1 MTNLKRTVVSRESRG
16 PQPWQYTHTET
27 WVADDA
33 VTDDDLEQ
41 LKKTH
46 YGMFPVVGVK
56 LEIGPDSKTVTATV
70 VEDDCS

>member
-1 MTNLKRTVVSRESRG
+1 MTNLKRTAVSAESRG

-56 LEIGPDSKTVTATV
+56 LEIGTDSKTVTATV
-70 VEDDCS
+70 IEDDCS

>member
-1 MTNLKRTVVSRESRG
+1 MTNLKRTAVSTESRG

-33 VTDDDLEQ
+33 ITDDDLEQ

-46 YGMFPVVGVK
+46 YDMFPIVGVK
-56 LEIGPDSKTVTATV
+56 LEIGPDAKTVTATV
-70 VEDDCS
+70 IEDDCS